1 MFLLYSLSHY
11 NISALLQKEK
21 NLLCVIKLSTLVQ
34 AQIHTTFHSFT
45 QISQIF
51 HNKYIFYDKK

>member
-11 NISALLQKEK
+11 NISALLRKEK

-34 AQIHTTFHSFT
+34 AQIHTTFHSFM